1 MPIDGLNA
9 VRYYF
14 SIRMQIKQRMLR
26 SFLEDSY
33 YANLLAP
40 ILPLL
45 SNAPFFSTKSVFSTK
60 AFDSSDCQLQL
71 HNRRQLTE
79 YLIDGN

>member
-1 MPIDGLNA
+1 MHIDGLNA

-45 SNAPFFSTKSVFSTK
+45 SNAPFFSTKSV
-60 AFDSSDCQLQL
+60 LVE
-71 HNRRQLTE
+71 RRLTAIVNCSYIIE
-79 YLIDGN
+79 DN